1 MHGDRD
7 NIIVYNPLQIQE
19 VFQQLFHR
27 GERRALLYG
36 VRIRSRQDWE
46 KEPDPNSY
54 GELPQDYIIVA
65 SLVQL
70 VEELRDMGT
79 YGEEPRMRISG
90 VLAATEEWMA
100 SHFLLLGSVTV
111 IYPSREMQD
120 GRVRPDI
127 TDTIREQA

>member
-1 MHGDRD
+1 VHGDRD

-19 VFQQLFHR
+19 VFQQLLHR

-36 VRIRSRQDWE
+36 VRIRSRQDGG

-54 GELPQDYIIVA
+54 GGRPQDYIIVA
-65 SLVQL
+65 SLVQP
-70 VEELRDMGT
+70 VGELRGMGT
-79 YGEEPRMRISG
+79 YGEEPRMRIKG

-100 SHFLLLGSVTV
+100 SHLLLLGSVTV
-111 IYPSREMQD
+111 IYPSPEMQER
-120 GRVRPDI
+120 GVRPDI